1 MDHWV
6 QSIVSQAGR
15 SWQMECRW
23 EEAVLCLLWRWI
35 SLTSR
40 TSLSR
45 RFCLK
50 LAGEIFPERQDWQED
65 LNHLGSVFCCPYQ
78 FPCAIRQEVSAAS
91 VLPLFTTDG
100 QRTRKQIPIDNLLSR
115 AAGNGQCLG
124 LVQAAQSTR
133 GQGLPSC
140 GSLTSLCSLSAETST
155 MQPVDLSPEEIS
167 CPLTSELPV
176 IHQHNPMQK
185 FNMKNG

>member
-1 MDHWV
+1 MSALEMNQPHL
-6 QSIVSQAGR
+6 QNKSLSQILPEACWRNLSRKARLTGR
-15 SWQMECRW
+15 SEPP
-23 EEAVLCLLWRWI
+23 
-35 SLTSR
+35 
-40 TSLSR
+40 
-45 RFCLK
+45 
-50 LAGEIFPERQDWQED
+50 G
-65 LNHLGSVFCCPYQ
+65 NVFCCPYQ
-78 FPCAIRQEVSAAS
+78 FPCAIRQEVPAAS